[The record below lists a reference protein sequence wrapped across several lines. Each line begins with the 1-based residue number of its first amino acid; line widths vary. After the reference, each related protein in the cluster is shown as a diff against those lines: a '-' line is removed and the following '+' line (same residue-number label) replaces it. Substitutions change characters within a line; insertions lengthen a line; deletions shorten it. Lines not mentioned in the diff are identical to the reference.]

1 MNDLKTLF
9 KSIIVCFMLML
20 CGSVRA
26 EGGSYTIVFGNK
38 LNGPQPLNST
48 ISAATT
54 ISEGLEF
61 VVSKPYTVDVGNCY
75 YGDSVASI
83 RIGKSGS
90 ASKLTIGLS
99 KAGQVHATSVVVKC
113 NNFGTARNLNA
124 KISVNGA
131 ESQTTSVNEK
141 LHEFMLNAD
150 IEEVILEGT
159 AAIFIYSITVN
170 YNGPASFEER
180 KDPELA
186 FSPSSLTI
194 MSGESITEPTLTNK
208 GDGEVIY
215 SVDDKDV
222 VTVDSLTGALT
233 IMGSG
238 TAVVTAISSKTA
250 GFLADTAS
258 YTVNIL
264 PKEIIDL
271 RGKSESITFTDFHRI
286 GEYTVPIK
294 GGLLAS
300 DNAAYSGWR
309 KADCMGGVDSSL
321 VMKKT
326 CGIFASPIIKSD
338 KGVKVVVMCS
348 SWTKNFKIEMDGVA
362 EVTNYGSGLYQL
374 VSLSTSATETSFI
387 LYSGSGATTVKS
399 IEIVPFTDADVLLPT
414 YSHASG
420 TYNEPQT
427 VSLSAADGCTIYY
440 STDGTAPSI
449 EYTGP
454 ISVTKTTTIQ
464 AIAKDAEGRESEVAK
479 ATYTIEAAVTLKEYT
494 SIAALIAA
502 RPANKCILTLTNAQ
516 VLFASGSD
524 VYVRDETGAIDFYM
538 CGLLYTEGQVLNG
551 SVTVTYSK
559 YYDIPEVRSVNNN
572 HLVATEGTSVPKE
585 VEVNQVTLKDYVCD
599 YIKVKGTLENF
610 GSDIYVSDGSQ
621 RLIISNKFGIHG
633 INLSTIGNGSEV
645 EVSGIVVPYS
655 TSSNYYYSS
664 PRLAVMKIEVTA
676 EAPLLIPSYNN
687 IAEVISA
694 APKGRFYL
702 MLNDAQVLYAGANDM
717 YVKDAT
723 GTINFYEC
731 GLEYKTG
738 QVLNGKILAHYEHF
752 RRLIPEISKVTE
764 QQVTAVDGTVFP
776 LEVSI
781 TDILGGEYTSEFVTT
796 TGTLVI
802 DAENGMNY
810 LSDGTTQVSIYN
822 NRFNLPDI
830 DLTTFAAGAQ
840 LTVTGIVVPQSTYPQ
855 AGIPQIAL
863 LSIGTTSAEVNY
875 YGDCNLDGFV
885 NISDVVQLVN
895 YILGNGDGSGVFS
908 MLNADV
914 NGDRNVNIIDV
925 VEVVNMILN
934 SELRPRTNSG
944 TSE

>member
-1 MNDLKTLF
+1 
-9 KSIIVCFMLML
+9 
-20 CGSVRA
+20 
-26 EGGSYTIVFGNK
+26 
-38 LNGPQPLNST
+38 
-48 ISAATT
+48 
-54 ISEGLEF
+54 
-61 VVSKPYTVDVGNCY
+61 
-75 YGDSVASI
+75 
-83 RIGKSGS
+83 
-90 ASKLTIGLS
+90 
-99 KAGQVHATSVVVKC
+99 
-113 NNFGTARNLNA
+113 
-124 KISVNGA
+124 
-131 ESQTTSVNEK
+131 
-141 LHEFMLNAD
+141 
-150 IEEVILEGT
+150 
-159 AAIFIYSITVN
+159 
-170 YNGPASFEER
+170 
-180 KDPELA
+180 
-186 FSPSSLTI
+186 
-194 MSGESITEPTLTNK
+194 
-208 GDGEVIY
+208 
-215 SVDDKDV
+215 
-222 VTVDSLTGALT
+222 
-233 IMGSG
+233 
-238 TAVVTAISSKTA
+238 
-250 GFLADTAS
+250 
-258 YTVNIL
+258 
-264 PKEIIDL
+264 
-271 RGKSESITFTDFHRI
+271 
-286 GEYTVPIK
+286 
-294 GGLLAS
+294 
-300 DNAAYSGWR
+300 
-309 KADCMGGVDSSL
+309 
-321 VMKKT
+321 
-326 CGIFASPIIKSD
+326 
-338 KGVKVVVMCS
+338 
-348 SWTKNFKIEMDGVA
+348 
-362 EVTNYGSGLYQL
+362 
-374 VSLSTSATETSFI
+374 
-387 LYSGSGATTVKS
+387 
-399 IEIVPFTDADVLLPT
+399 
-414 YSHASG
+414 
-420 TYNEPQT
+420 

-449 EYTGP
+449 EYTEP

-559 YYDIPEVRSVNNN
+559 YYDIPEVRSVSNNQ
-572 HLVATEGTSVPKE
+572 LVTTEGTAVPKE

-764 QQVTAVDGTVFP
+764 QQVTAVDGTAFP
-776 LEVSI
+776 LDVSS

-830 DLTTFAAGAQ
+830 DLTKYEEGTR
-840 LTVTGIVVPQSTYPQ
+840 LTVTGIVVPKSSYPNPS
-855 AGIPQIAL
+855 IPQIAL

-875 YGDCNLDGFV
+875 YGDCNLDGSV

>member
-1 MNDLKTLF
+1 MKDFRTALKG
-9 KSIIVCFMLML
+9 IIVCFMLML
-20 CGSVRA
+20 CGSVWA

-48 ISAATT
+48 ISAAAT
-54 ISEGLEF
+54 ISEGLEY

-75 YGDSVASI
+75 YGDSDDCI

-99 KAGQVHATSVVVKC
+99 KAGQVHATNVVVKC
-113 NNFGTARNLNA
+113 KNFGTSRNLNA

-131 ESQTTSVNEK
+131 ENQTTSVNEK
-141 LHEFMLNAD
+141 LHEFVLNAD
-150 IEEVILEGT
+150 IEEIILEGT

-170 YNGPASFEER
+170 YDGPASFDER

-186 FSPSSLTI
+186 FNPSSLTI
-194 MSGESITEPTLTNK
+194 MSGESITEPTLRNK
-208 GDGEVIY
+208 GDGEVEY

-238 TAVVTAISSKTA
+238 TAIVTAISSKTA

-264 PKEIIDL
+264 PREIIDL
-271 RGKSESITFTDFHRI
+271 RGKNDTIMFTDFHRI

-321 VMKKT
+321 VLKKT

-338 KGVKVVVMCS
+338 KGVKVIVICS
-348 SWTKNFKIEMDGVA
+348 SWTQNFKIEMDGVT
-362 EVTNYGSGLYQL
+362 EVTKYGSGLYQP

-399 IEIVPFTDADVLLPT
+399 IKIYPFTDADVLLPT
-414 YSHASG
+414 YSLASG

-449 EYTGP
+449 EYTEP

-464 AIAKDAEGRESEVAK
+464 AIARDAEGRESEVAK
-479 ATYTIEAAVTLKEYT
+479 ATYTIEAATTLKEYT

-538 CGLLYTEGQVLNG
+538 CGLLYSEGQVLNG

-559 YYDIPEVRSVNNN
+559 YYDIPEVRSVSNNQ
-572 HLVATEGTSVPKE
+572 LVATEGTAVPKD
-585 VEVNQVTLKDYVCD
+585 VEVNQVTIKDYICD
-599 YIKVKGTLENF
+599 YIKVKGTLENY

-655 TSSNYYYSS
+655 TSNYYYYSS
-664 PRLAVMKIEVTA
+664 PRLAVMKIDVTQ
-676 EAPLLIPSYNN
+676 EAPLLIPTYNN

-694 APKGRFYL
+694 APKGKFYL
-702 MLNDAQVLYAGANDM
+702 TLTDAQVLYAGTNDM
-717 YVKDAT
+717 YLKDAT
-723 GTINFYEC
+723 GNINFYEC
-731 GLEYKTG
+731 ELNYKTG
-738 QVLNGKILAHYEHF
+738 QVLNGRIVAAYEHF
-752 RRLIPEISKVTE
+752 RRIIPEISKVYE
-764 QQVTAVDGTVFP
+764 EELTAVDGTAFP
-776 LEVSI
+776 VEVDI
-781 TDILGGEYTSEFVTT
+781 PDILGGEHTSDLVMT

-802 DAENGMNY
+802 DSENDRYY
-810 LSDGTTQVSIYN
+810 LTDGATQISIYN

-830 DLTTFAAGAQ
+830 DLTKFEAGAQ
-840 LTVTGIVVPQSTYPQ
+840 LTVTGIVVPQSSYPQ
-855 AGIPQIAL
+855 TGIPQIAL
-863 LSIGTTSAEVNY
+863 LSIWTTSAETNY
-875 YGDCNLDGFV
+875 YGDCNMDGFV
-885 NISDVVQLVN
+885 DINDVVLLVN
-895 YILGNGDGSGVFS
+895 YILYGGNTSGVFS

-914 NGDRNVNIIDV
+914 NGDRMVTISDV
-925 VEVVNMILN
+925 VEVVNMLLN
-934 SELRPRTNSG
+934 SELRPRL
-944 TSE
+944 SE